1 MENDTELDH
10 RFKHHVP
17 QNDETIAQHGAV
29 RGRAFGF
36 ASFIQEACPPS
47 RERSLA
53 LTKIEEAMF
62 WANAS
67 IARAPNVFIG

>member
-1 MENDTELDH
+1 MADDAELGH
-10 RFKHHVP
+10 RFKHHTP
-17 QNDETIAQHGAV
+17 RSDETIALHAAV

-36 ASFIQEACPPS
+36 ASFIEEACPPS

-67 IARAPNVFIG
+67 IARNQAGS